1 MHIHLPK
8 ALENWRDVAREIA
21 IIVVG
26 VLIALFAEEA
36 ASRWERNDDIKA
48 AEGAM
53 RRELLWD
60 NGPQIYQ
67 RAVMH
72 PCVTARLDAIRAA
85 VEAGKSRQEIAG
97 LIGGFHLQFLTYD
110 RTAHDAATSSDLA
123 NHMPQAVL
131 EPYTLVYGVMP
142 RMDRISLQEAADVAR
157 LRALKRTGDAPLSE
171 AESSQVLGAVEA
183 LRNDD
188 LIMWMS
194 AKYTLPLIRRIGG
207 ELDPERV
214 RRFMDDAREHYGAC
228 IKD

>member
-1 MHIHLPK
+1 
-8 ALENWRDVAREIA
+8 
-21 IIVVG
+21 

-48 AEGAM
+48 AERAM

-72 PCVTARLDAIRAA
+72 PCVAARLDAIRAA
-85 VEAGKSRQEIAG
+85 VEAGKSRSEIAG
-97 LIGGFHLQFLTYD
+97 LIGGFYLPFLTYD

-131 EPYTLVYGVMP
+131 EPYTLVYDVMP

-157 LRALKRTGDAPLSE
+157 LRAIKRTGDAPLSE

-188 LIMWMS
+188 QIMWMS

-214 RRFMDDAREHYGAC
+214 RRFMDDARDHYGAC
-228 IKD
+228 IKDLPYALKSPDAPPSRS